1 MRFNVPH
8 DRASGMKN
16 QPSTLP
22 DIDEHPLVDTALSEQ
37 AIDRITERLRS
48 IHAPNRGDWGY
59 RNLKI
64 SFSDDYRYIAR
75 YELVPSQAR
84 DTQELIEMMWLDSD
98 GKRGFHS
105 VDLKGPYVQ
114 RLKRPIEKRD
124 DTPEG

>member
-1 MRFNVPH
+1 MN
-8 DRASGMKN
+8 K
-16 QPSTLP
+16 QPSTHP
-22 DIDEHPLVDTALSEQ
+22 DIDERPLVDTALSAQ

-48 IHAPNRGDWGY
+48 IHAPNRGEWGY

-84 DTQELIEMMWLDSD
+84 DTQELIEVMWLDSE
-98 GKRGFHS
+98 GNRGFQS

-114 RLKRPIEKRD
+114 RLKRPIDKRD
-124 DTPEG
+124 DTPTG